1 MEEEEE
7 GGNSISM
14 LTIPSSP
21 LNLFFFSGLWL
32 RCYPCCNYVKRK
44 VNETMFQE

>member
-21 LNLFFFSGLWL
+21 LNLFFSGLWL